1 MSKEHFFDNHCA
13 PITMIFW
20 YVIPW
25 YMFFER
31 KLWNQWERIVL
42 PSSYLK
48 KIFSQIYQMHYFF
61 CKDNLIQ
68 KKQCIDSFQILEI
81 LPWLLQRSKRCHGHY
96 SMIYHAMFQW
106 VTRSDIHLSF
116 LAQRKEICGF
126 KIQNHNN
133 YMLISRFRCGVD

>member
-1 MSKEHFFDNHCA
+1 MLYHGICSLKENCG
-13 PITMIFW
+13 IN
-20 YVIPW
+20 
-25 YMFFER
+25 ER
-31 KLWNQWERIVL
+31 GLFRY
-42 PSSYLK
+42 PATLK
-48 KIFSQIYQMHYFF
+48 KVSVKSIKCIIFFAL
-61 CKDNLIQ
+61 DNLIQ
-68 KKQCIDSFQILEI
+68 KKQCINSFQILEI